1 MPLHPEPTLQRTS
14 GPSVHPPSPRGH
26 PVVMFDSQCV
36 IQFSTLASALSAFLT
51 TFLARRGTDNE
62 DKPSFFFSYLTL
74 GRLSIS
80 LGGTIIHIGLIS
92 KDTPSSYQ
100 NVVLLSVRV
109 ILNMMCLI
117 YHHYWSLGA
126 GWRNLNVS
134 SVHWRY
140 NTVVLATSVIA
151 YFGGIGIWF
160 IIFYDQG
167 IGDVIIL
174 NVQSVFI
181 ITWTIKR
188 GYKDAIQGRV
198 FKYVRDTIFIASSL
212 SFLCGGVNITEL
224 SISRAAINF
233 SNACVGYVIG
243 IIAHHIYK
251 KDELPR
257 LTRIG
262 IDPIVTSIDAK
273 KNLRKY
279 ASSTN
284 R

>member
-1 MPLHPEPTLQRTS
+1 M
-14 GPSVHPPSPRGH
+14 
-26 PVVMFDSQCV
+26 
-36 IQFSTLASALSAFLT
+36 
-51 TFLARRGTDNE
+51 
-62 DKPSFFFSYLTL
+62 
-74 GRLSIS
+74 
-80 LGGTIIHIGLIS
+80 
-92 KDTPSSYQ
+92 
-100 NVVLLSVRV
+100 
-109 ILNMMCLI
+109 
-117 YHHYWSLGA
+117 
-126 GWRNLNVS
+126 NVS